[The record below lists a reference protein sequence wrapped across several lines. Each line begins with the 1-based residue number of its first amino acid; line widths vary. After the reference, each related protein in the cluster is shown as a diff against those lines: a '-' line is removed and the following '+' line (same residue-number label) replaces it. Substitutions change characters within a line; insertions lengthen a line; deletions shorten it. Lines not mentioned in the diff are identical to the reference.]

1 MNKNLKIG
9 YFLAFVNELYLPVAI
24 WILFFLR
31 YLDFTHVAI
40 LGALSTISSNLFEI
54 PTGAISDLIGRK
66 WTLFLSYIIS
76 TTGLLVIAT
85 GNVFLVFAIGRII
98 NGLGTS
104 LFSGTHESL
113 MYDTLKSEGKETSYD
128 GVAAKVQTLM
138 WVGLFVA
145 AVTGGFIYDVWPA
158 GPYLITAAFYII
170 AALSCLFIDEPRI
183 DSEKFNFRNYM
194 KQNLRGFSELFQ
206 NERTVRISLLLT
218 TVGAGYFFALRLLGP
233 SQAVQYGLTGKG
245 IGLLFGTGYII
256 AALAS
261 HFYPSLRKRFGN
273 SKLLIL
279 ASAALLTS
287 FIFAPFVGI
296 ALGSGLILLRISSS
310 TTFRNAQSVIVNKF
324 IDSKNRA
331 TALSTLALLSEIP
344 FTLTFYFV
352 GDYIDKNS
360 PNSFALLL
368 GGILII
374 LIVPQVFFGRKY
386 LFGKNSKQTC

>member
-24 WILFFLR
+24 WLLFFLR

-40 LGALSTISSNLFEI
+40 LGALSTISSNIFEI

-66 WTLFLSYIIS
+66 WTLFLSYLIS
-76 TTGLLVIAT
+76 TTGLLIIAT
-85 GNVFLVFAIGRII
+85 GNVFLVFAIGRVV

-113 MYDTLKSEGKETSYD
+113 MYDTLKSEGKEANYD
-128 GVAAKVQTLM
+128 SVAAKVQTLM
-138 WVGLFVA
+138 WIGLFVA
-145 AVTGGFIYDVWPA
+145 AVTGGFIYDIWPT
-158 GPYLITAAFYII
+158 GPYLITAVLYVG
-170 AALSCLFIDEPRI
+170 AALSCLFISEPKI
-183 DSEKFNFRNYM
+183 DSEKFNFKNYM

-261 HFYPSLRKRFGN
+261 HFYPSLRKKFGN
-273 SKLLIL
+273 SKLLIV
-279 ASAALLTS
+279 ATAALLTS
-287 FIFAPFVGI
+287 FIFAPFVGV

-324 IDSKNRA
+324 IDSKNRS
-331 TALSTLALLSEIP
+331 TALSTLALMSEIP
-344 FTLTFYFV
+344 FTLSFYFV
-352 GDYIDKNS
+352 GKYIDSNS

-368 GGILII
+368 GVILII

-386 LFGKNSKQTC
+386 LWK